1 MTRQQKIVIA
11 GAILGGALG
20 AAGGFLFSRGVEET
34 GRGLGEISAQ
44 SLPTGVLVSLV
55 ISIMGVLRSIA
66 ELGQK
71 A

>member
-1 MTRQQKIVIA
+1 MNRQQKIVIA

-20 AAGGFLFSRGVEET
+20 AAAGFLFSRSAEES
-34 GRGLGEISAQ
+34 GRGLAEITPK
-44 SLPTGVLVSLV
+44 SLPTGDIVRLV
-55 ISIMGVLRSIA
+55 ISIMAVLRSVA